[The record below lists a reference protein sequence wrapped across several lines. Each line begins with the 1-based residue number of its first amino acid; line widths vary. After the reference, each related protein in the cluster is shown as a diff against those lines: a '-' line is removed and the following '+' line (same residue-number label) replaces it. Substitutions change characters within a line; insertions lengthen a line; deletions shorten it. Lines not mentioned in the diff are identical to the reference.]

1 MSRIV
6 YAVCWLQVTLFAGI
20 WMYQDQQE
28 ALGKGIEFN
37 QWDLMTAVTMNT
49 YLLMYDILLLVLLLS
64 IVRIQRD
71 LTDFRLIRFRN
82 TRSALIHST
91 GRFAKSWGMGLL
103 VYAIVGYLFALQAP
117 AETNWSLAARA
128 GQVFY
133 YPKRLGV
140 FEHFAAACPLSATW
154 IFICRRF
161 VDSFIT
167 GFFLPVDEAA
177 ETLVPAFGP
186 AVSRDRACL

>member
-28 ALGKGIEFN
+28 ALSKGIEFN

-49 YLLMYDILLLVLLLS
+49 YLLMYDMLLLVLLLS
-64 IVRIQRD
+64 IVRIKRD

-91 GRFAKSWGMGLL
+91 GRFAKSWGMGLF

-133 YPKRLGV
+133 IDG
-140 FEHFAAACPLSATW
+140 LSN
-154 IFICRRF
+154 
-161 VDSFIT
+161 
-167 GFFLPVDEAA
+167 
-177 ETLVPAFGP
+177 
-186 AVSRDRACL
+186 